1 MPSTELVFV
10 ALGSNLGDRR
20 AHLEAARRKLANL
33 PNTSVLAESAIEKTK
48 PLGPIPQGKY
58 LNQMLLLR
66 TELPPNEVL
75 EAGLEAEMEAG
86 RVRAER
92 WGPRTL
98 DVDLV
103 RFGDRVIREPHLT
116 VPHPELPNR
125 PFWLRELAELLLS
138 VNGHGLP
145 EWARVGASR
154 RNHICR
160 VAALVEAWG
169 MAMSREPDERA
180 RWVRAAFL
188 HDALRDAPEDE
199 LARLADRKWDVP
211 GLYHGPAA
219 ARLAEEHGET
229 DTGVLDAVRYHS
241 VGYAR
246 WDDVGRMLYLADY
259 LEPGRSFKRKKRA
272 ALAARVPRKPRG
284 VLERVA
290 RKRMTKSQENQGRV
304 IPEEVEFW
312 NHLVGSS

>member
-20 AHLEAARRKLANL
+20 AHLKAARRKIADL
-33 PNTSVLAESAIEKTK
+33 PNTSVLAESAIDETK
-48 PLGPIPQGKY
+48 PLGPISQDKY
-58 LNQMLLLR
+58 LNQMVLLR
-66 TELPPNEVL
+66 TELPPHEVL
-75 EAGLEAEMEAG
+75 EAGLEAEEEAG
-86 RVRAER
+86 RVRAKR

-103 RFGDRVIREPHLT
+103 RFGDRVISQPHLT

-125 PFWLRELAELLLS
+125 PFWLRELAELLSS
-138 VNGHGLP
+138 VSGHGLP
-145 EWARVGASR
+145 EWARVGKSR
-154 RNHICR
+154 RNHIRR

-199 LARLADRKWDVP
+199 LALLADLKWDVP
-211 GLYHGPAA
+211 ELYHGPAA

-259 LEPGRSFKRKKRA
+259 LEPGRSFNRKKRA
-272 ALAARVPRKPRG
+272 ALAAQVPRKLLA

-290 RKRMTKSQENQGRV
+290 RKRRTQSQENQCRV
-304 IPEEVEFW
+304 IPEEVKFW
-312 NHLVGSS
+312 DHLVGSS